1 MYVQDGV
8 VRVSHVDKGG
18 VSDVGLPRGFP
29 YLMMSYTRPGSAGKK
44 DVLVVILT
52 CA

>member
-1 MYVQDGV
+1 MYV
-8 VRVSHVDKGG
+8 VSHVDKGAILG